1 MSFLLKRASFS
12 SVFKALRLI
21 VKDFYKLLNVIILTI
36 KRNLI
41 LTSLLTIANNVIL
54 CKSLFYNNIA
64 KRLNDI
70 LIVKVYIILIK
81 SDINYKY
88 WSKFVCT
95 TNYLRICLFFFILK
109 ITFYE
114 KINNYKSNLSY
125 IRVLDSKVFAHV
137 NKTTIK
143 IDYFKLY
150 VIKCKLI
157 NYKSNKSI
165 YCLIN
170 SFINKLV
177 YFLHVYFIERIFKSL
192 DIK

>member
-88 WSKFVCT
+88 
-95 TNYLRICLFFFILK
+95 
-109 ITFYE
+109 
-114 KINNYKSNLSY
+114 
-125 IRVLDSKVFAHV
+125 
-137 NKTTIK
+137 
-143 IDYFKLY
+143 
-150 VIKCKLI
+150 
-157 NYKSNKSI
+157 
-165 YCLIN
+165 
-170 SFINKLV
+170 
-177 YFLHVYFIERIFKSL
+177 
-192 DIK
+192 